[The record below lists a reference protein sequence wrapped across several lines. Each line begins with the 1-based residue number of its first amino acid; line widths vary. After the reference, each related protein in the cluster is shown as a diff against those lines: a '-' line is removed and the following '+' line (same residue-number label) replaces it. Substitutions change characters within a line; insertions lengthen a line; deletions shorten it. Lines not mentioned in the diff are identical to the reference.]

1 MDTVSDRD
9 RATKAFLFNPREAHL
24 DFLQEVEIRAWSAV
38 GKNITASR
46 EKLFERIASHG
57 NSQTVVLAT
66 VNGEAAGSQYA
77 FRFEWDK
84 DVGNLKS
91 WDEYT
96 NDGWTRRVHRA
107 DGNTG
112 FLVGVG
118 VVPEFRR
125 RLFEHNLRWPGTYRI
140 SELLI
145 AFTLDDLF
153 DKGAKQVIAN
163 ARVPFYHIRPD
174 LNIKE
179 YCDLRRED
187 GTLFDPV
194 LRFHERMGARLIK
207 PIGYSM
213 EDEESLNAGCWVL
226 YRQRFVC

>member
-1 MDTVSDRD
+1 METLDGRSKSVI
-9 RATKAFLFNPREAHL
+9 LFSPKEEYL
-24 DFLQEVEIRAWSAV
+24 DCLQEVEVRAWNTA
-38 GKNITASR
+38 GKNISASR
-46 EKLFERIASHG
+46 EKLRQRIASNG

-66 VNGEAAGSQYA
+66 VNEEAAGSQYA
-77 FRFEWDK
+77 FRFNWDENIGK
-84 DVGNLKS
+84 LKS

-96 NDGWTRRVHRA
+96 CGGWTSRVHQS

-125 RLFEHNLRWPGTYRI
+125 QKFDHNLRWSGSYRI

-163 ARVPFYHIRPD
+163 ARVPFYHKRPD
-174 LNIKE
+174 LNINE
-179 YCDLRRED
+179 YCDLRGED
-187 GTLFDPV
+187 GLLFDPV

-207 PIGYSM
+207 PIDYSM

-226 YRQRFVC
+226 YQRKFVC

>member
-1 MDTVSDRD
+1 MNTLSDRD
-9 RATKAFLFNPREAHL
+9 RKTTAFLFNPKEEHL
-24 DFLQEVEIRAWSAV
+24 DFLYEVETRAWNV
-38 GKNITASR
+38 TGENLTASR
-46 EKLFERIASHG
+46 EKLLERITSHG

-66 VNGEAAGSQYA
+66 VNEKAAGSQYA
-77 FRFEWDK
+77 FRFNWDE
-84 DVGNLKS
+84 DINNLKS
-91 WDEYT
+91 WDQYT
-96 NDGWTRRVHRA
+96 NNGWTSQVHKP

-118 VVPEFRR
+118 VIPEFRGQK
-125 RLFEHNLRWPGTYRI
+125 FEHNLKWPGTYRL

-163 ARVPFYHIRPD
+163 ARVPFYHKRPD
-174 LNIKE
+174 INIKE
-179 YCDLRRED
+179 YCDFRRGD
-187 GTLFDPV
+187 GLLFDPV
-194 LRFHERMGARLIK
+194 LRFHERMGARIIK

-226 YRQRFVC
+226 YQQKFVC